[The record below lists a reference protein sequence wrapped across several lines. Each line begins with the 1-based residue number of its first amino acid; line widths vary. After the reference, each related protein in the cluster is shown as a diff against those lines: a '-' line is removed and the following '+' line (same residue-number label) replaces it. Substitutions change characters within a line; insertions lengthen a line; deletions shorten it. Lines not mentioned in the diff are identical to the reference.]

1 MADADKDGTFSIE
14 PERKVAMGPGQTVA
28 SSFDPRRLDFG
39 HHIGRTIEE
48 LAVLDPDY
56 LAWLDRTRPGHAG
69 GVHGCDGCCAPPT
82 MQDGDR

>member
-14 PERKVAMGPGQTVA
+14 PERNVAMGPGQTVA

-56 LAWLDRTRPGHAG
+56 LAWLERHPAG
-69 GVHGCDGCCAPPT
+69 ARYRAEIRRVMNGSGV
-82 MQDGDR
+82 RRY